1 MNLATQPSSSGSS
14 RKPDRVEALY
24 SIASLLG
31 AVSDPAEILP
41 KILEAATK
49 IVAADRVLLFT
60 LNSLKGELELSAS
73 LGLQEDSIEDALD
86 ISRETLREAA
96 GGKQIISLDT
106 QADEALRERRSI
118 ARFGIRSILC
128 APLVL
133 KGETLGVLYIDTRE
147 GAPMFSN
154 EDLQFLEVFAQQATL
169 AIDFARRF
177 GRMKED
183 TRRLK
188 LDAGSVTE
196 RFGIIGRSKVIQS
209 VWETIERVAAYTMP
223 ILVHGETG
231 TGKELVARAIHAQSP
246 RSDASFLAENCAALP
261 DTLLESQLFGHVR
274 GAFTGADRDHE
285 GLFSQADGGTLFLDE
300 IGEMAPGLQAR
311 LLRVLQDGEL
321 RPVGGEKRQKVDVR
335 IIAATNRN
343 PRVAIEQGQMREDLF
358 YRLAGVRIEIPP
370 IREHRED
377 IPLLFSHFVEEG
389 ARDGA
394 RLSPRIDPEIWRPL
408 INYDWPGNVREIQN
422 EARRLSL
429 LCQESGSLMLKD
441 LERYGCM
448 ALSPLSDSVGS
459 DVGVD
464 PLENSERRAII
475 RALRASSGNRE
486 RAAHLLGI
494 SRATLFRKIR
504 TYQVQK

>member
-1 MNLATQPSSSGSS
+1 MNPAAQPQASGSP
-14 RKPDRVEALY
+14 RKPDRVDALY

-31 AVSDPAEILP
+31 AVSDPDEILP
-41 KILEAATK
+41 KVLGAAAE
-49 IVAADRVLLFT
+49 IVSADRVLLFT

-73 LGLQEDSIEDALD
+73 LGLQEDSIQDALD

-106 QADEALRERRSI
+106 QTDEALRERRSI

-133 KGETLGVLYIDTRE
+133 RGETLGVLYIDSRQ
-147 GAPMFSN
+147 GAPLFSSG
-154 EDLQFLEVFAQQATL
+154 DIRFLEVFAQQATL

-177 GRMKED
+177 GRMKAD
-183 TRRLK
+183 TRRLQ
-188 LDAGSVTE
+188 LDVGSVTE
-196 RFGIIGRSKVIQS
+196 RFGIIGRSKAIQS
-209 VWETIERVAAYTMP
+209 VWETIERLAAYTMP
-223 ILVHGETG
+223 VLVHGETG
-231 TGKELVARAIHAQSP
+231 TGKELVARAIHEQSP
-246 RSDASFLAENCAALP
+246 RRDASFLAENCAALP

-274 GAFTGADRDHE
+274 GAFTGATRDHE
-285 GLFSQADGGTLFLDE
+285 GLFTHADGGTLFLDE

-321 RPVGGEKRQKVDVR
+321 RPVGSEKRQKVDVR

-343 PRVAIEQGQMREDLF
+343 PQVAIEQGQMREDLF

-370 IREHRED
+370 IRERRED

-389 ARDGA
+389 DGT
-394 RLSPRIDPEIWRPL
+394 RLSPRIDPEIWKPL

-422 EARRLSL
+422 EARRLAL
-429 LCQESGSLMLKD
+429 LCQESDSLTLKE
-441 LERYGCM
+441 LERYGCV
-448 ALSPLSDSVGS
+448 ALSPLSETTGNDDGIT
-459 DVGVD
+459 
-464 PLENSERRAII
+464 PLENSERQAIT

-486 RAAHLLGI
+486 RAARLLGI

-504 TYQVQK
+504 NYQIQK